1 MSADR
6 KSEDWLTVTPLKA
19 GSDIISPY
27 SETKMDRPQLT
38 LS

>member
-6 KSEDWLTVTPLKA
+6 KSEDRLTVTPLKA
-19 GSDIISPY
+19 GSDIISFY
-27 SETKMDRPQLT
+27 SEMKMDRPQLT